1 VLLTPWRTA
10 LVAGCILVSVLPRTA
25 GAQPVG
31 EYPIKAAFLYNFTL
45 FVEWPAEA
53 FASGSFVIGVVG
65 DDAFADVL
73 EETVRTKTVHGHRV
87 EVRRLSV
94 VDDLRHC
101 RLVFVSAGA
110 DRRNTVPR
118 RARGTPILTV
128 GETDDFLEDG
138 GVIRFLIED
147 ARLRFQLNVNAASE
161 AHLTISSRLRAIAA
175 PNDRP

>member
-1 VLLTPWRTA
+1 LTPWRTA
-10 LVAGCILVSVLPRTA
+10 LAAVCILTSVLPRLA

-53 FASGSFVIGVVG
+53 LAADSFVIGVVG
-65 DDAFADVL
+65 DDAFADIL
-73 EETVRTKTVHGHRV
+73 EDTVRTKTVHGNKV
-87 EVRRLSV
+87 EVRRLTL
-94 VDDLRHC
+94 VDDLRNC

-128 GETDDFLEDG
+128 GETADFLQDG
-138 GVIRFLIED
+138 GVIRFLIEN
-147 ARLRFQLNVNAASE
+147 AQLRFQVNVNAATESR
-161 AHLTISSRLRAIAA
+161 LTISSRLRAIAA
-175 PNDRP
+175 PTPTP